1 MLSLDKNHHF
11 LYIIKSVKILIIMGL
26 NRTTMASEE
35 NAFCISCG
43 EEISSNENF
52 CPECGASQDPEEL
65 NDGNAEADD
74 HTGFTSWAIGF
85 KPGSTLR
92 NIIVGF
98 VYLLFTGLSV
108 AVLIYAYLKEHPE
121 KLSTAAWIS
130 GIFFI
135 LAGAGAFADGSG
147 RGIIAGVISMIIG
160 VLYLPAVRERLPTGS
175 PPGIDEVN
183 TGRRNALVSTGYWF
197 GGAIIVGGI
206 APETETET
214 TGSTG
219 TTSGDSSGSN
229 DGSGDTSGGTSE
241 GSNEESYPNAFYY
254 DESTGIVLENDVE
267 AELDSIGSVYIT
279 GTARNESDQDYSYVQ
294 LEWEILDSSGA
305 KIADGL
311 GNTSGLDAGQSWAYE
326 CIAVSADSI
335 DSYQISDITAY

>member
-1 MLSLDKNHHF
+1 
-11 LYIIKSVKILIIMGL
+11 V
-26 NRTTMASEE
+26 ASEE

-92 NIIVGF
+92 NILVGF
-98 VYLLFTGLSV
+98 VYVLFTGLSV

-147 RGIIAGVISMIIG
+147 RGIIAGVISIIIG
-160 VLYLPAVRERLPTGS
+160 VLYLPAVRERLPIGS

-197 GGAIIVGGI
+197 GGAMIVGGI

-229 DGSGDTSGGTSE
+229 DGSEDTSGGTSEGSNDGSEDTSGGTSE
-241 GSNEESYPNAFYY
+241 GSNEEAYPNAYYY
-254 DESTGIVLENDVE
+254 DEGTGIVLEDDVSAE
-267 AELDSIGSVYIT
+267 ANSIGALYIR
-279 GTARNESDQDYSYVQ
+279 GTARNESGQSYSYVQ
-294 LEWEILDSSGA
+294 ITFSVLDSSGA
-305 KIADGL
+305 KVADAL
-311 GNTSGLDAGQSWAYE
+311 ANTNELSDGQAWRYE
-326 CIAVSADSI
+326 ALAASAENA
-335 DSYQISDITAY
+335 DSYQIQDINAY